1 MSERKSIKKQIY
13 HDTND
18 KPFTWKMVK
27 HIGFQDD
34 DIIHIGYDEGHE
46 SENNSWDPHHFIIV
60 ERMVPETD
68 EEMEERIR
76 CQERD
81 NEWAKE
87 RRYQSYL
94 KLKQEFESQ

>member
-34 DIIHIGYDEGHE
+34 DIIHIGYDEGHV
-46 SENNSWDPHHFIIV
+46 SENNSWDPHFFINV
-60 ERMVPETD
+60 ERSVPETD